1 MPFSIVPRP
10 VFMKSSELAIGRAAA
25 GTGRRRRD
33 ELEFLPAAL
42 EIMETPASP
51 AGRAIGGTIIAFF
64 LVALTWA
71 MIGHVEIVATA
82 PGEIVPSERT
92 KVVQPLEIGTVRAI
106 PVHDGPG
113 WKSGQV
119 LVELDPTTN
128 AAERNRLAG

>member
-51 AGRAIGGTIIAFF
+51 AGRAIGGTIIAVF
-64 LVALTWA
+64 LVALPLG
-71 MIGHVEIVATA
+71 MIRHVRIVASA
-82 PGEIVPSERT
+82 PGQIVPSEAT
-92 KVVQPLEIGTVRAI
+92 KGGQPIGICTVR
-106 PVHDGPG
+106 G
-113 WKSGQV
+113 
-119 LVELDPTTN
+119 N
-128 AAERNRLAG
+128 